1 MDGTD
6 EARKIDWV
14 VVTMNRPL
22 TLRMDH
28 LIAESAVVGLQL
40 VAGAQEGKRG
50 YSVVHQGGVVLP
62 RMGPVG
68 DPVVEVER
76 TLAGH

>member
-6 EARKIDWV
+6 EARKVDWV
-14 VVTMNRPL
+14 VVMVNRPL

-28 LIAESAVVGLQL
+28 LIAECAVVGLRL

-62 RMGPVG
+62 QMGPVG
-68 DPVVEVER
+68 GLVVEVER